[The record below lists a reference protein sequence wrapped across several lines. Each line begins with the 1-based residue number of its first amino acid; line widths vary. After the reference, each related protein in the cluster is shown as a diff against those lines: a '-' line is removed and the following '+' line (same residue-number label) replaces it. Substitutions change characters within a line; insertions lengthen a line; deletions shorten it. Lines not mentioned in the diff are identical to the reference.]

1 MYWEPGEPWTGQQ
14 VAILGSGPSMSQAVA
29 DSVRHLPR
37 IAVNRTSDLALD
49 AEYIFALDAMF
60 WQQSL
65 DYEQRAGVKVSLQQ
79 RMRHRPNVPAWVKVM
94 KWGGCSGFDE
104 RPGYLRSGGCSG
116 AAALHFAAS
125 IGAREVLL
133 FGFDCHGGHWHGAH
147 DSKRGLGNPNEQTFR
162 GWIKNF
168 EKLAPI
174 LSARGVSVVNC
185 TPGSRLDC
193 FPLMRAAA

>member
-1 MYWEPGEPWTGQQ
+1 
-14 VAILGSGPSMSQAVA
+14 MSQAVA

-37 IAVNRTSDLALD
+37 VAINRTSDLAPD
-49 AEYIFALDAMF
+49 ADYIFALDAVF
-60 WQQSL
+60 WRENL

-79 RMRHRPNVPAWVKVM
+79 RMRIKPNVPAWVRVM
-94 KWGGCSGFDE
+94 QWGGCSGFDE

-125 IGAREVLL
+125 IGAREILL
-133 FGFDCHGGHWHGAH
+133 FGFDCHGGHWHGEHISPLA
-147 DSKRGLGNPNEQTFR
+147 NPKEATFG

-174 LSARGVSVVNC
+174 LKARGVSVVNC
-185 TPGSRLDC
+185 TPGSRLEC
-193 FPLMRAAA
+193 FASTPLAA